1 MCPPELAYGEQGG
14 GNIIPPNS
22 TLKFD
27 IELKAVSQD
36 GSPFIESD
44 EEEGQGG
51 SGTTESER

>member
-36 GSPFIESD
+36 GSPFMEGD
-44 EEEGQGG
+44 EEEGQG
-51 SGTTESER
+51 SGITESER